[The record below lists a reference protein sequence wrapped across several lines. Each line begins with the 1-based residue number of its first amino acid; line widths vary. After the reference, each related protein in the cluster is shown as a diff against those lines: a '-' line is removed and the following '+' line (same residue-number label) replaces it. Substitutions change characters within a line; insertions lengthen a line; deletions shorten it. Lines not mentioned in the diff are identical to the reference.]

1 MMGPPP
7 KSDPPPAVPI
17 STTLPPR
24 STATPFPASFIPPPN
39 ALDQTGSPA
48 AEYFARKISVAP
60 ALVMG
65 PVPKSTVPLNF
76 PVTSTLPLPSTASE
90 LRKPTRRPGSEPDSP
105 TAPAPPAEAAGAGPA
120 FAAGGRLASWTTAV
134 SLERGPLLSVTGS
147 MTLYVP
153 GVVYVWEVTVPDAE

>member
-76 PVTSTLPLPSTASE
+76 PVTSTLPLPSTATA
-90 LRKPTRRPGSEPDSP
+90 RPVPPPRTPTRHVDHIAAPDSEYFDP
-105 TAPAPPAEAAGAGPA
+105 NTAAGRYTSTPQQ
-120 FAAGGRLASWTTAV
+120 ASV
-134 SLERGPLLSVTGS
+134 SQ
-147 MTLYVP
+147 
-153 GVVYVWEVTVPDAE
+153 